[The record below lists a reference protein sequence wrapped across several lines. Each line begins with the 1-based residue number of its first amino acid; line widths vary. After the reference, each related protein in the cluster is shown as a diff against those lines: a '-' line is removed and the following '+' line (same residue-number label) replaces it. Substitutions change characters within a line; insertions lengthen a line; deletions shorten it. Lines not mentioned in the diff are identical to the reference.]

1 MNSLLFRS
9 IRRKPVKFVTF
20 ICIKLMLLT
29 AIPLSVYAE
38 QPMRVISTDA
48 GVTELMFALGLD
60 KQLVAVDVT
69 SQLPPDY
76 PKLANIDYPKLAN
89 IGYHR
94 TLSAEGLLS
103 LNPTVVIGSEHTG
116 PENVLMALKQANVKF
131 VPLNSAKTGQQLE
144 ENILQLSAALNQ
156 ADKGQAL
163 LASVNGK
170 LAKIEQHHLAGE
182 RVAFLLAMDE
192 TKLRLAGRGTS
203 GDAFIQLMKAEN
215 VAGFDNYRNISAESL
230 LEMQPTII
238 IVAGRTADTAVPNL
252 LAANAVLAHT
262 PAGKQQRIV
271 AVDGA
276 SLVVGLSVSAID
288 EAIRLTQQL
297 SSIRPL
303 AVQGDH

>member
-9 IRRKPVKFVTF
+9 IRRKSVKLVTF

-29 AIPLSVYAE
+29 AVPLSVYAE

-60 KQLVAVDVT
+60 KQLIAVDVT
-69 SQLPPDY
+69 SQLPP
-76 PKLANIDYPKLAN
+76 DYPKLAN

-103 LNPTVVIGSEHTG
+103 LNPTVVIGSKHTG

-144 ENILQLSAALNQ
+144 DNILQLSAALNQ

-297 SSIRPL
+297 STIRTL

>member
-9 IRRKPVKFVTF
+9 IRRKPVKLVTF
-20 ICIKLMLLT
+20 ICIKLMLIT
-29 AIPLSVYAE
+29 AVPLSVYAE

-60 KQLVAVDVT
+60 KQLIAVDVT
-69 SQLPPDY
+69 SQLPP
-76 PKLANIDYPKLAN
+76 DYPKLAN

-144 ENILQLSAALNQ
+144 DNILQLSAALNQ
-156 ADKGQAL
+156 TDKGQAL

-238 IVAGRTADTAVPNL
+238 IVAGRTADTAVPKL

-297 SSIRPL
+297 STIRTL

>member
-1 MNSLLFRS
+1 MSSVLFRS
-9 IRRKPVKFVTF
+9 FRRKPLKLAAI
-20 ICIKLMLLT
+20 ICMQLMLLM
-29 AIPLSVYAE
+29 AVPLSVYAE
-38 QPMRVISTDA
+38 QPVRVISTDA

-69 SQLPPDY
+69 SQLPP
-76 PKLANIDYPKLAN
+76 DYPKLAN

-131 VPLNSAKTGQQLE
+131 VPLKSANTGQQLE
-144 ENILQLSAALNQ
+144 DNILQLSTALNQ
-156 ADKGQAL
+156 VDKGQAL
-163 LASVNGK
+163 LVSVNDK
-170 LAKIEQHHLAGE
+170 LAKIEQQHLAGE

-203 GDAFIQLMKAEN
+203 GDAFIHLMKAEN
-215 VAGFDNYRNISAESL
+215 VAGFDNYRNISVESL

-238 IVAGRTADTAVPNL
+238 IVAGRTADMAVPNL

-297 SSIRPL
+297 STTRTL

>member
-9 IRRKPVKFVTF
+9 IRRKSVKLVTF

-29 AIPLSVYAE
+29 VVPLSVYAE

-69 SQLPPDY
+69 SQLPP
-76 PKLANIDYPKLAN
+76 DYPKLAN

-144 ENILQLSAALNQ
+144 DNILQLSAALNQ

-297 SSIRPL
+297 STIRTL

>member
-9 IRRKPVKFVTF
+9 SRRKSVKLVTF

-29 AIPLSVYAE
+29 AVPLSAYAE

-69 SQLPPDY
+69 SQLPP
-76 PKLANIDYPKLAN
+76 DYPKLAN

-144 ENILQLSAALNQ
+144 DNILQLSAALNQ

-238 IVAGRTADTAVPNL
+238 IVVGRTADTAVPNL

-297 SSIRPL
+297 STIRTL

>member
-9 IRRKPVKFVTF
+9 IRRKSVKLVTF

-29 AIPLSVYAE
+29 AVPLSAYAE

-69 SQLPPDY
+69 SQLPP
-76 PKLANIDYPKLAN
+76 DYPKLAN

-144 ENILQLSAALNQ
+144 DNILQLSAALNQ

-297 SSIRPL
+297 STIRTL